1 MREVPQ
7 HADVRLWRGLLSAGR
22 PVWQLSI
29 LLYYTAITTAPWQS
43 AVIAVAGATVLA
55 SNIVLSWPLRNGR
68 GSQMRHVVATCES
81 AILLPAA
88 GIFAFTDPLGPA
100 CLLLLP
106 SLFTLATT
114 SVKNP
119 FAIVI
124 AYAPLL
130 FVSLALASDLLGP
143 LRVHTLFNA
152 WLFYFGESGT
162 RLNEQSLLLLA
173 TYTGI
178 ILSGSF
184 LAFVLQGDTVN
195 QEQLKESQRRTDAQA
210 MELHQLN
217 TQLESYAG
225 QVHVLATAQERNR
238 VAGEIHDTTAHRL
251 TALVVQLQAARR
263 HVQDVGTTDTTTGA
277 TDSFDVDAAT
287 ANLDICEALA
297 REALDAIRHSVRA
310 VRSPDSGRGVAAIKR
325 MTQDFAAVT
334 GMIIDWSAADD
345 LPPLSA
351 QLFSILYKI
360 VEESLTNAQR
370 HGLATRAQ
378 IALRQCNG
386 RLEVQIDDNGVGTSS
401 LAYGF
406 GLHTMQQRLAQVGGA
421 MQVTSAAGQGFS
433 LRATMAL
440 WEVEMA

>member
-1 MREVPQ
+1 MREAPQ

-88 GIFAFTDPLGPA
+88 GILAFTDPLGPA

-106 SLFTLATT
+106 SLFTLSTT
-114 SVKNP
+114 SVRDP
-119 FAIVI
+119 FALVI

-130 FVSLALASDLLGP
+130 FVSFALGSDLLGP
-143 LRVHTLFNA
+143 LRGHPLFSA
-152 WLFYFGESGT
+152 WLVHLEEDGT
-162 RLNEQSLLLLA
+162 SLTQQSLLLLA

-184 LAFVLQGDTVN
+184 LAFVLQGDSVH
-195 QEQLKESQRRTDAQA
+195 QEQLKESQRRADAQA
-210 MELHQLN
+210 IELHQLYAK
-217 TQLESYAG
+217 LESYVG
-225 QVHVLATAQERNR
+225 QVHLLATAQERNR

-263 HVQDVGTTDTTTGA
+263 HVQDVVSGG
-277 TDSFDVDAAT
+277 TDSIDVDAAT
-287 ANLDICEALA
+287 ANLDVCEALA